1 MCAFY
6 VALNVLTHFFS
17 PRQGETS
24 DEVRLRGEPGLVS
37 QIKDGLEKAV
47 VALRDRVVVAVVIP
61 AAQHGNII
69 GRGGQ
74 HLNNLQNR
82 HGVHIQFPGSRGY
95 DQVGE
100 PSNAS
105 EVENA
110 DPADIIKVNGAQSA
124 CEAAIAEIIVCRHYF
139 TVKVDINSILRVV
152 SRRLQL
158 IA

>member
-1 MCAFY
+1 M
-6 VALNVLTHFFS
+6 
-17 PRQGETS
+17 S

-37 QIKDGLEKAV
+37 KIKDGLEKKV
-47 VALRDRVVVAVVIP
+47 VALRDQVVVAVVIS
-61 AAQHGNII
+61 AAQHRNII

-74 HLNNLQNR
+74 HLNDLQNR
-82 HGVHIQFPGSRGY
+82 HGVHVRFPGSRGY

-110 DPADIIKVNGAQSA
+110 DPAEIIKVNGSQSA
-124 CEAAIAEIIVCRHYF
+124 CEAAIAEIMVCRHYF
-139 TVKVDINSILRVV
+139 TVKVDIDCILRVV
-152 SRRLQL
+152 SRHLQL